1 MKPQCHDCT
10 QYLEFLNDSSILIHV
25 TDDYHGP
32 YNYYHHKIRDNKA
45 TQNQKN
51 ITNFVDRVLLY
62 VLIDDLV

>member
-45 TQNQKN
+45 TQNQNN
-51 ITNFVDRVLLY
+51 IYQFR
-62 VLIDDLV
+62 